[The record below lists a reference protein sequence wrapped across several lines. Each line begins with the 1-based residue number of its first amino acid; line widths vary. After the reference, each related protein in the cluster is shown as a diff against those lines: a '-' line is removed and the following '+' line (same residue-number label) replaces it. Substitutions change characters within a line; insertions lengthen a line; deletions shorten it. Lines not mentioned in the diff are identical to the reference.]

1 MAENSNTY
9 HFKECIRALNCTYL
23 DLRTCSSYQ
32 RIAIMFSF
40 DIENTDETFD
50 SEIIFQYFF
59 RQIDAGKNIEESLSE
74 TIELYLK

>member
-1 MAENSNTY
+1 MEEKSKSDL
-9 HFKECIRALNCTYL
+9 FKQCIFELNLSYS
-23 DLRTCSSYQ
+23 DLRKCSPPQ

-59 RQIDAGKNIEESLSE
+59 KQIDAGKNIEESLSE
-74 TIELYLK
+74 TIKLYL